1 MATYFGAHP
10 YTAFSGIN
18 SEYYVSREQS
28 YASREQATYAYDAP
42 SASQTHSSISSPALS
57 EGDPT
62 PPREASPAGEGTVST
77 GYEHARPLVRQ
88 ETLPPRFARK
98 DRSFYEENVS
108 QESAPVPSIF
118 DMLVTAANAEVDSTQ
133 DVPPAMESASAAFDN
148 SSPQESF
155 YGAAADDHNVMV
167 DHGNDL
173 ADNYSFHTHNDAIPY
188 SYNNTPDTDVA
199 MLSESDDEDADDN
212 FAMVESEDD
221 DEDEEY
227 EEPARKRAKRSPAGK
242 SGKKSP
248 AGKKNTTLAKTP
260 PAKKTP
266 AKKDSSAKASPPAKK
281 SPSAK
286 SASPPAPSS
295 ASTRKGPPAKKSSP
309 AKNTSTST
317 KKSPPKKTTSRSQK
331 STSATNSDA
340 DADPEMSYAE
350 MVANIGSIKTLPWT
364 TEGVKAF
371 VTRFIK
377 RSEARRA
384 AVARKAAEAKQRK
397 AEEAAEAAA
406 KKEAEAA
413 KKAAG
418 EEVVEE
424 EGKGKDGKG
433 KKEQGKKSIAPTTTG
448 KRKRGPIIEVIDEDN
463 DLDEYEIDDDEDSD
477 CHCHASSS
485 SSSSSTSTPTTP
497 CTCGPSSKKTCH
509 ALSQRIELLRTDPTL
524 TSFGAHHA
532 MCAGCGAQI
541 RTDIRWEFYYKALW
555 GKHSLEKCAGL
566 RKWEE
571 CPPSAE
577 QMEAWQKSRD
587 ASAEDAKLYFTMMA
601 DKGASDCVCKELGR
615 EVEIIRKYEADK
627 AVRDAKKAQ
636 KEADAKEKK
645 DVETEEPE
653 DEDSEER
660 AATPIP
666 ARPTRRLPRRAA
678 ARK

>member
-133 DVPPAMESASAAFDN
+133 DVPPAMKSASAAFDN
-148 SSPQESF
+148 SSPQKSS

-173 ADNYSFHTHNDAIPY
+173 ADNYSSHTHNDAIPY

-227 EEPARKRAKRSPAGK
+227 EEPARKRARRSPAGK
-242 SGKKSP
+242 KS
-248 AGKKNTTLAKTP
+248 TSSAKSP

-266 AKKDSSAKASPPAKK
+266 AKKDSPAKK
-281 SPSAK
+281 SPPGKSASARASPRAK
-286 SASPPAPSS
+286 TSASPPAPSS
-295 ASTRKGPPAKKSSP
+295 SSAKKSPP

-317 KKSPPKKTTSRSQK
+317 KKSSPKKTTSRSKK
-331 STSATNSDA
+331 STSTTNSDA
-340 DADPEMSYAE
+340 DADPEMTYAE

-371 VTRFIK
+371 VTRLIK

-384 AVARKAAEAKQRK
+384 AVARKAAEAKQK
-397 AEEAAEAAA
+397 KIEEAAEAAA
-406 KKEAEAA
+406 KKAAEAA

-433 KKEQGKKSIAPTTTG
+433 KKGQGKKAPAPPTTG

-463 DLDEYEIDDDEDSD
+463 DLDEYELDDEEDSD

-587 ASAEDAKLYFTMMA
+587 ASAEDAKVYFTMMA
-601 DKGASDCVCKELGR
+601 DKGASKCVCKKLGR

-627 AVRDAKKAQ
+627 AVRDAKKP
-636 KEADAKEKK
+636 KKPEEEKK
-645 DVETEEPE
+645 EDEDAESKDENEDAEPE

-660 AATPIP
+660 AATPIL
-666 ARPTRRLPRRAA
+666 ARPTRRLPKRAA